1 MLTNLEIDN
10 FCIYSKPV
18 EFSMEADMRSKRL
31 APNVHQDGGW
41 NILKSAAIFGANN
54 SGKTCLIKAI
64 RVFWGLI
71 MNQPTEI
78 SANLFSGNPNVTLAV
93 TFLEQGSV
101 WRFAV
106 KLNARKILYEE
117 FAEITKDSY
126 SNKAK
131 RIVYMRD
138 FENNRFE
145 CALPE
150 ITPILKIMSKSNI
163 LINVVDTTQFTL
175 LAKARRTLRNFAN
188 SIVII
193 DMNNIPILKT
203 ISAIKNHTKDE
214 EQIKNFIRQADLDL
228 EDVTYSEDM
237 RVEANPMNPPIH
249 PAEEILIRQSLED
262 QLRLTSIY
270 HGIKVHSFQYDST
283 GTKKIIAI
291 ASYIIEALRTNKIL
305 VIDELDSSLHFK
317 LTRAIVNLFNNEKN
331 DKAQLIFTL
340 HDISLLDCKRLFR
353 KEQIWFVN
361 KDENGADLY
370 SLSKFTAADDGVRDT
385 SDIIEKYKKGLL
397 SSLPEPNLLSILLE
411 AADDK

>member
-1 MLTNLEIDN
+1 MLTNLEINN

-18 EFSMEADMRSKRL
+18 GFSMEADMRSKRL
-31 APNVHQDGGW
+31 APNVHQEAGW

-64 RVFWGLI
+64 RVFRGLI
-71 MNQPTEI
+71 MDQPTEI
-78 SANLFSGNPNVTLAV
+78 SANLFSGNPDVTLAV

-106 KLNARKILYEE
+106 KLNTRGILYEE
-117 FAEITKDSY
+117 FAEITKDLY

-131 RIVYMRD
+131 KIVYKRD
-138 FENNRFE
+138 FENSSFE
-145 CALPE
+145 CQLQE
-150 ITPILKIMSKSNI
+150 ITPILKILSRSNI

-175 LAKARRTLRNFAN
+175 LSKVRRTLRNFAN

-237 RVEANPMNPPIH
+237 RLEANPMNSPIN

-262 QLRLTSIY
+262 QLRLTSVY
-270 HGIKVHSFQYDST
+270 HGIKVRSFQYDST
-283 GTKKIIAI
+283 GTKKIIAV

-317 LTRAIVNLFNNEKN
+317 LTRAMVNLFNNEKN

-361 KDENGADLY
+361 KYEKGADLY

-397 SSLPEPNLLSILLE
+397 ISLPEPNLLDVLLE
-411 AADDK
+411 AADGK

>member
-1 MLTNLEIDN
+1 
-10 FCIYSKPV
+10 
-18 EFSMEADMRSKRL
+18 MEADMRSKRL
-31 APNVHQDGGW
+31 FPNVRQEGGW

-78 SANLFSGNPNVTLAV
+78 SANLFSGNPNVTIAV
-93 TFLEQGSV
+93 TFLEQGKV

-106 KLNARKILYEE
+106 KLNTRMILYEE
-117 FAEITKDSY
+117 FAEITKDIY

-131 RIVYMRD
+131 RVVYLRD
-138 FENNRFE
+138 FENDRFE
-145 CALPE
+145 CELQE

-175 LAKARRTLRNFAN
+175 LAKVRRTLRNFAN

-214 EQIKNFIRQADLDL
+214 EKIKDFIRQADLDL
-228 EDVTYSEDM
+228 EDITYSEDM
-237 RVEANPMNPPIH
+237 KLQVDPMNPPIH

-262 QLRLTSIY
+262 QLRLTSVY
-270 HGIKVHSFQYDST
+270 HGIKVRSFQYDST

-331 DKAQLIFTL
+331 GKAQLIFTL
-340 HDISLLDCKRLFR
+340 HDISLLDCKKLFR

-361 KDENGADLY
+361 KDDKGADLY

-385 SDIIEKYKKGLL
+385 SDIIEKYKKGFLA
-397 SSLPEPNLLSILLE
+397 SLPEPNLLHILME
-411 AADDK
+411 ATDGKQASV